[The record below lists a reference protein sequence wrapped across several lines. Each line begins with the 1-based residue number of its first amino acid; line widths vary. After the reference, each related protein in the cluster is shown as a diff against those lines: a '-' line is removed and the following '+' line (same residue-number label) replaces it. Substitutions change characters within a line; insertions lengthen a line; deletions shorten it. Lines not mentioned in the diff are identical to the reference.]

1 MTIPKNK
8 RQVHILIEGLLY
20 DIISSVMEEGLYF
33 AEKFTDNIVRNI
45 KVENLFYEGKTKY
58 QHVQIFDNKMLGK
71 VLFLDQKIQTAAI
84 DESVYH
90 ETLVH
95 PALMTHPNPQDVLVI
110 GGGEGATLREVLR
123 HDCVKKAVMVDID
136 KELVH
141 LCAKYLP
148 EWSSGAFADP
158 RVRVV
163 YRDALRYVQTS
174 RQKFDVIISDLTEP
188 IEEGP
193 SVPLFSMGFFK
204 DISRILNEDGV
215 FVLQA
220 GSADL
225 IYSSFFISCA
235 MTLEQVFPIVRPY
248 RTFLFSFSSS
258 WGFILA
264 SKKEDPLKMGERTI
278 GKRIRERKV
287 KKLKFYHPGIHN
299 SQFALPLYLEK
310 TMKKGRIITK
320 KKPFIWE
327 L

>member
-1 MTIPKNK
+1 
-8 RQVHILIEGLLY
+8 
-20 DIISSVMEEGLYF
+20 MEEGLYF
-33 AEKFTDNIVRNI
+33 AEKFTDNIIRNI

-58 QHVQIFDNKMLGK
+58 QFVQIFDNKILGK
-71 VLFLDQKIQTAAI
+71 VLFLDGKIQSAAI

-95 PALMTHPNPQDVLVI
+95 PALLTHPNPARVLVI

-123 HDCVKKAVMVDID
+123 HDCVEKAVMVDID
-136 KELVH
+136 KELVQ
-141 LCAKYLP
+141 LCSKHLP

-158 RVRVV
+158 RVKVV
-163 YRDALRYVQTS
+163 YRDALKFVQTC

-188 IEEGP
+188 VEEGP
-193 SVPLFSMGFFK
+193 SVPLFSVGFFK
-204 DISRILNEDGV
+204 DISKILKEDGV

-225 IYSSFFISCA
+225 IYSSFFVSCT

-248 RTFLFSFSSS
+248 RTFLFSFSSP
-258 WGFILA
+258 WGLILT
-264 SKKEDPLKMGERTI
+264 SQKEDPVKIGEKTI
-278 GKRIRERKV
+278 GKRIKERKV

-299 SQFALPLYLEK
+299 GQFALPSYLEK
-310 TMKKGRIITK
+310 AMKKGRIITK
-320 KKPFIWE
+320 KKPFIWG